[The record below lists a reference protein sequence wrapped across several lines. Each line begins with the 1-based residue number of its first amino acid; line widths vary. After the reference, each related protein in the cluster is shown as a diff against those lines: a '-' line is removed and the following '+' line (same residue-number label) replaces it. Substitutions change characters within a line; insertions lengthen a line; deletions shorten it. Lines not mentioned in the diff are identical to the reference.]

1 MNLIVGDSHSINI
14 TCENSVHLLCSAGSA
29 KGLNNPHSVSQYNKV
44 IIEKVKNNPYE
55 FLIFNFGGVD
65 VDFSFIHKFLDTPSI
80 NYHDFNLEVIH
91 HYLQFI
97 TDHFSDKKVIILSVG
112 LPTLDDEHLKEG
124 LLNGHIN
131 YLENYDV
138 TSLKEKL
145 ANAHLPDIYWRTA
158 ITRHFNEALSIRI
171 PQLVNHNL
179 KFLDVT
185 TFTYD
190 NDLKRIKNEFFS
202 RSDHHNEQRR
212 VFYTDLIND
221 CMITF

>member
-1 MNLIVGDSHSINI
+1 MNLIVGDSHSINV

-29 KGLNNPHSVSQYNKV
+29 KGLNNPNSLSQYNKV
-44 IIEKVKNNPYE
+44 IIENVKNNPYE

-65 VDFSFIHKFLDTPSI
+65 MDFSFIHKFLDTCSHI
-80 NYHDFNLEVIH
+80 NYKDFNLEVIH

-97 TDHFSDKKVIILSVG
+97 TENFSDKKVILLSVG

-145 ANAHLPDIYWRTA
+145 ANISLPDIYWRTV
-158 ITRHFNEALSIRI
+158 ITIHFNEALCERVSQMEN
-171 PQLVNHNL
+171 PNL

-190 NDLKRIKNEFFS
+190 NELKHIKNEFFS

-212 VFYTDLIND
+212 VFYKDLINV
-221 CMITF
+221 